1 MFTDAGFPITTSD
14 DGNETIVPDALVDNL
29 IISGNESEVA
39 ARFKELLSTGLG
51 ELMVTLVPI
60 IDARDE
66 QTRLMHLIG
75 GL

>member
-1 MFTDAGFPITTSD
+1 
-14 DGNETIVPDALVDNL
+14 VPDALVDNL
-29 IISGNESEVA
+29 IIAGNESKVA
-39 ARFKELLSTGLG
+39 VRFKELLSTGLG

-60 IDARDE
+60 IDASDE